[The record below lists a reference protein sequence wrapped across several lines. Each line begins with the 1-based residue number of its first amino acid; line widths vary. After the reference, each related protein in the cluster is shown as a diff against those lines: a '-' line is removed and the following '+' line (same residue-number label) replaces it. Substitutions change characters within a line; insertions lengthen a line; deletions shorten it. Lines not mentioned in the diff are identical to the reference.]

1 MNQPTGTEFVHER
14 WSSRN
19 AFVLA
24 AVGGAVGLGN
34 IWRFPYIAG
43 QNGGG
48 AFVLVYVL
56 CIACIGIPLLMA
68 ELAMGRRGGHSAPA
82 TMRRLTADAGRGKF
96 WHGIGWFAV
105 ITPLL
110 AIIYYGVIAGWSL
123 DYIVLSV
130 TGRFTGIDAQASA
143 AEFGNLTGSPLRL
156 AFWQGLFML
165 LTAIVVARGVR
176 KGLELATKLLMPSLA
191 ALVVLLVVYAA
202 MTADFAG
209 AVRFLFTP
217 DLAKLN
223 ATVVLM
229 ALGQAFF
236 SLAIGVGAMITYGAY
251 MSPDVSIPKAAV
263 TIAAADTAMAL
274 MMGLAIFPLVFA
286 SGLVPAEGPGLVFIS
301 LPIAFGQMPGG
312 IVFATL
318 FFVLTFIAAL
328 TSSIAMLEPV
338 VCWLEEHRGFS
349 RPISTVVLAAG
360 TWLVGLSVVLSFNLW
375 SEVRPLGV
383 FEYFADKTIFDLFD
397 FLTANVM
404 MPIGALLLA
413 AFAGWAMQRDSIRE
427 EIGLADG
434 TWYRVWMF
442 LLRFVVPVGIVA
454 ILLGNL
460 L

>member
-130 TGRFTGIDAQASA
+130 TGRFTGIDAQGSA

-338 VCWLEEHRGFS
+338 ICWLEEHRGFS

-383 FEYFADKTIFDLFD
+383 FEYFADKTIFELFD

-413 AFAGWAMQRDSIRE
+413 AFAGWAMQRDSIRQ